1 MCIEWENNFGRE
13 APLRHVRSP
22 ESRGLDTPVA
32 ELSDDDLGN
41 FEMDLSRQG
50 LLGIVPTTPAAAAD
64 HCRGARDALMRSRPA
79 GSHARTPRARS
90 QAIRAQLVRVTLQL
104 EQEREAATNQRAEL
118 VAALRAHQAAA
129 VDDME
134 RQNARQAALLAAR
147 DEAYSETLRR
157 SAETAAAQLRSQAT
171 AQETALAKAQAGLER
186 EQQLREK
193 DSAVRPRARPPSPC
207 SQDSQL
213 SARQAARARV
223 DQLRREH
230 AKQVRYSWGGAA
242 RSGAGRGGGSHL
254 VVVVCAAQ
262 IGAREGGCRSS
273 RGPRN
278 CAAALGG
285 AESGS
290 RRQRRG
296 PSRARAAREPAARVN
311 HLSAVPPFKVSSSS
325 AHSHEGPRISFGR
338 CTRGAPQR
346 HRVLARLPEALANG
360 RLCDL
365 VEAHLGISVTV
376 GPSGA
381 RAMGNGFRQVEL
393 VCASARDASQL
404 IDMAPV
410 QLADLIEAS
419 GVAPPR
425 AHAAA
430 EVDQAR

>member
-1 MCIEWENNFGRE
+1 
-13 APLRHVRSP
+13 
-22 ESRGLDTPVA
+22 
-32 ELSDDDLGN
+32 
-41 FEMDLSRQG
+41 MDLSRQG

-186 EQQLREK
+186 EQQLRDK
-193 DSAVRPRARPPSPC
+193 DAVVRPRARPPSPC

-242 RSGAGRGGGSHL
+242 RSGAGRGALISRSTFAQLKSELEKAAVAHRAALETARQRWEAQRAALDANDAVRRARASARTRGARQPSLCRPAFQGLIIFGSFARGPAHL
-254 VVVVCAAQ
+254 VRPVHPWRTPTPPR
-262 IGAREGGCRSS
+262 ARPPAG
-273 RGPRN
+273 GPREWS
-278 CAAALGG
+278 AVR
-285 AESGS
+285 S
-290 RRQRRG
+290 RRSPPRDLGDGRPEWRARHGQRLP
-296 PSRARAAREPAARVN
+296 PSRARVRERARCLAADR
-311 HLSAVPPFKVSSSS
+311 
-325 AHSHEGPRISFGR
+325 
-338 CTRGAPQR
+338 RGAGSTRRP
-346 HRVLARLPEALANG
+346 N
-360 RLCDL
+360 
-365 VEAHLGISVTV
+365 
-376 GPSGA
+376 
-381 RAMGNGFRQVEL
+381 
-393 VCASARDASQL
+393 
-404 IDMAPV
+404 
-410 QLADLIEAS
+410 
-419 GVAPPR
+419 
-425 AHAAA
+425 
-430 EVDQAR
+430 